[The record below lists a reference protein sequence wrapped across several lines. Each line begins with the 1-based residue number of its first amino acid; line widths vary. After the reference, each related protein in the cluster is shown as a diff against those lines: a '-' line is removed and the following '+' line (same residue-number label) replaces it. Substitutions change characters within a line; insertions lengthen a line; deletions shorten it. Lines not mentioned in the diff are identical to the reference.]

1 MCHVNPPIAV
11 LLGAW
16 LLQERVGAQAIA
28 AMALILVGVLLI
40 SASRTR
46 G

>member
-1 MCHVNPPIAV
+1 MWHVNPPIAL

-28 AMALILVGVLLI
+28 AMELILVGALLI
-40 SASRTR
+40 SVSRTR